1 MSVISFENEYLF
13 TGDLDAEN
21 FGVATFSAGL
31 NDEKQKSALLFNVSG
46 VTKTDTEVP
55 VTCVFDG
62 SNYLMDIDTGYDGK
76 VFAIINADRKSV
88 QFTFD
93 KTTENVGGVQV
104 AVQTPSAISNDS
116 QSPTMRRLHNLGYI

>member
-1 MSVISFENEYLF
+1 SVISFENEYLF

-31 NDEKQKSALLFNVSG
+31 NDEKQKSALLFNISG

-116 QSPTMRRLHNLGYI
+116 QSPTMRRL